1 MDSQVN
7 VANMVTHVNS
17 TMLYGTM
24 STATNTSLTTM
35 LTQLKAGGTGG
46 PAEMAWSAIY
56 VTMLSPEY
64 AIQR

>member
-1 MDSQVN
+1 
-7 VANMVTHVNS
+7 
-17 TMLYGTM
+17 M
-24 STATNTSLTTM
+24 STSLTKM

-64 AIQR
+64 ATQR